1 MICLN
6 YLMACTVFAQT
17 LTTRC
22 CCVCSSEGVNLSATS
37 GYACQNPSL
46 PPYLC
51 PSTSIIPASLHVS
64 WPSLSPILSPRRV
77 MMTMSPLTPV
87 SCSDCVLRSLY
98 IVRLGLLYFGVKS
111 RHYKKH
117 VKKEIQP
124 RDWTQK
130 KGMTG
135 RGLSGGLWDLCW
147 WQSMIWSLLS
157 VSVVNVVAVS
167 VLMLIFLSVVLAR
180 TLKNTSRGLKWTET
194 ASTLF

>member
-1 MICLN
+1 MKHDLN

-37 GYACQNPSL
+37 GSACQNPSL

-51 PSTSIIPASLHVS
+51 PSTSIIPASPRVATSADLR
-64 WPSLSPILSPRRV
+64 SPVLSPRRV

-87 SCSDCVLRSLY
+87 SCSDCVLTSLY

-111 RHYKKH
+111 WHYKKH

-130 KGMTG
+130 KRHDGE
-135 RGLSGGLWDLCW
+135 RAAPCGGLRDLC
-147 WQSMIWSLLS
+147 
-157 VSVVNVVAVS
+157 
-167 VLMLIFLSVVLAR
+167 
-180 TLKNTSRGLKWTET
+180 
-194 ASTLF
+194 